1 MARGNVITGIAIIA
15 AFLTGFFALVGGI
28 FAFSVGD
35 WTGVGL
41 CLIAAA
47 LSFGAIANAIL
58 RR

>member
-15 AFLTGFFALVGGI
+15 AFITGLFALVGSI
-28 FAFSVGD
+28 FAFSGSD
-35 WTGVGL
+35 WTGLGL

-47 LSFGAIANAIL
+47 LSFGAVANAIL